1 MRYMCCYCYIEV
13 SMSKFQRLSGFC
25 TVIVLPPC
33 DIRSADNTMRLWQI
47 MVIFQCILKER
58 SIRNFIVPW
67 HLAVTTRK
75 SRTPESRTPVIQLIG
90 AMTPSQW
97 VTSDS
102 WTCFPSKLN
111 TCTGAWVAPLVGSSI
126 NIFFDLCRPQI
137 GSYKYIKDVQ
147 IQDK

>member
-1 MRYMCCYCYIEV
+1 
-13 SMSKFQRLSGFC
+13 MSKFQRLSGFC

-90 AMTPSQW
+90 AMAPIQW
-97 VTSDS
+97 VTNGVLDVLFLQAQHLHWNVGCAIS
-102 WTCFPSKLN
+102 WIVK
-111 TCTGAWVAPLVGSSI
+111 
-126 NIFFDLCRPQI
+126 
-137 GSYKYIKDVQ
+137 
-147 IQDK
+147 